1 MKVAARIF
9 IIIGMIVGFWMI
21 LPIIFGAITLKKLGN
36 GTLTTGWKVVCL
48 IFVSLLG
55 GIFLLCSK
63 DTDYALNAPQANPY
77 AQGYAQ
83 PQQIPAQ
90 DPYAQQN
97 YYAQPQQDPYAQQNY
112 YAQPQQA
119 PAQDPYAQQASAQD
133 PYAQQA
139 PAQDPYAQQAPQQNY
154 YNQQ

>member
-1 MKVAARIF
+1 MKVAAKIF

-63 DTDYALNAPQANPY
+63 DTDYALNAPQADPY
-77 AQGYAQ
+77 AQQNYYAQ

-97 YYAQPQQDPYAQQNY
+97 YYAQPQQ
-112 YAQPQQA
+112 QA
-119 PAQDPYAQQASAQD
+119 YAQDPYAQQQAPAQD

-139 PAQDPYAQQAPQQNY
+139 PAQDPYAQQQAPQQNY
-154 YNQQ
+154 YDQQ

>member
-1 MKVAARIF
+1 MKVAAKVF
-9 IIIGMIVGFWMI
+9 IIIGMIVGFWMV

-63 DTDYALNAPQANPY
+63 DTDYALNAPQA
-77 AQGYAQ
+77 
-83 PQQIPAQ
+83 

-97 YYAQPQQDPYAQQNY
+97 YYAQPQQQAYAQDPYAQ
-112 YAQPQQA
+112 QQA
-119 PAQDPYAQQASAQD
+119 PAQDPYAQQ
-133 PYAQQA
+133 QA
-139 PAQDPYAQQAPQQNY
+139 PAQDPYAQQQAPQQNY